1 MHFSH
6 DKHQYYFEKYLRN
19 EMKGEELQFFEVKL
33 KTDEG
38 LRNSFDFYLT
48 NRKEIVAEELAEY
61 DEPELMKRKPQ
72 KWGWLL
78 AVFSALALVLI
89 VDFYLVNFYEEHQA
103 MERKPLIE
111 KINVFRGLPRLDSD
125 QNKLQKNKQG
135 NTSLIVP
142 EPTYGIEDSLDGNL
156 IANSQ
161 EPVNE
166 DGLLLEGDYF
176 VLDSLFKVLENNQ
189 LNERIK
195 QMRDGLDSLHVDSTI
210 EEVVRR
216 SFFENPHL
224 ITRQLL
230 VEYWDSPIH
239 VRGYLFN
246 GKKLLLYG
254 LDLNEA
260 TYLTYSLKNRSYYL
274 IIDNQAYYLFPD
286 GLFQKLALQ

>member
-19 EMKGEELQFFEVKL
+19 EMQGEELQLFEAKL
-33 KTDEG
+33 KSDET
-38 LRNSFDFYLT
+38 LKSSFEFYLT
-48 NRKEIVAEELAEY
+48 NRREIVAEELAEY

-89 VDFYLVNFYEEHQA
+89 VDFYLANFYQEQQA
-103 MERKPLIE
+103 NKRKPLIE
-111 KINVFRGLPRLDSD
+111 KINVFKGLPRLEVVESKEQVAAKEKGGKILPDIYSE
-125 QNKLQKNKQG
+125 N
-135 NTSLIVP
+135 
-142 EPTYGIEDSLDGNL
+142 EDSLQYALEAQLQKQLNTSEL
-156 IANSQ
+156 N
-161 EPVNE
+161 
-166 DGLLLEGDYF
+166 LEGDYF
-176 VLDSLFKVLENNQ
+176 VFDSLFKVLENAQ

-195 QMRDGLDSLHVDSTI
+195 QLREGLDTLHVDSSL
-210 EEVVRR
+210 EELVRQ

-254 LDLNEA
+254 IDLNE
-260 TYLTYSLKNRSYYL
+260 TIYLTYSLKNRSYYL
-274 IIDNQAYYLFPD
+274 IIDNQSYYIFPN
-286 GLFQKLALQ
+286 GLFQKLALH

>member
-19 EMKGEELQFFEVKL
+19 EMKGEELQLFEVKL
-33 KTDEG
+33 KTDER
-38 LRNSFDFYLT
+38 LRSSFDFYLT
-48 NRKEIVAEELAEY
+48 NRTEIVAEELAEY

-72 KWGWLL
+72 KWGWLF
-78 AVFSALALVLI
+78 AVFSSLALVLI
-89 VDFYLVNFYEEHQA
+89 VDFYLVNFYQEQQA
-103 MERKPLIE
+103 IERKPLIE
-111 KINVFRGLPRLDSD
+111 KINVFRGLPRLDAYK
-125 QNKLQKNKQG
+125 NKQQKNKQER
-135 NTSLIVP
+135 TSLVVP
-142 EPTYGIEDSLDGNL
+142 DSTYRIEDSLNGAL
-156 IANSQ
+156 ISKTQAQ
-161 EPVNE
+161 ANE
-166 DGLLLEGDYF
+166 DELSLEGDYF

-195 QMRDGLDSLHVDSTI
+195 LMRDGLDTLHVDSTL

-224 ITRQLL
+224 INRQLL

-254 LDLNEA
+254 LDLSE
-260 TYLTYSLKNRSYYL
+260 TIYLTYSFKNRSYYL
-274 IIDNQAYYLFPD
+274 IIDNQAYFLFPD

>member
-19 EMKGEELQFFEVKL
+19 EMKGEELQLFEVKL
-33 KTDEG
+33 KTDER
-38 LRNSFDFYLT
+38 LRSSFDFYLT
-48 NRKEIVAEELAEY
+48 NRTEIVAEELAEY

-72 KWGWLL
+72 KWGWLF
-78 AVFSALALVLI
+78 AVFSSLALVLI
-89 VDFYLVNFYEEHQA
+89 VDFYLVNFYQEQQA
-103 MERKPLIE
+103 IERKPLIE
-111 KINVFRGLPRLDSD
+111 KINLFRGLPRLDAD
-125 QNKLQKNKQG
+125 KNKQQKNKQER
-135 NTSLIVP
+135 TSLAVP
-142 EPTYGIEDSLDGNL
+142 DSTYGIEDSLNGAL
-156 IANSQ
+156 ISKTQAQ
-161 EPVNE
+161 VNE
-166 DGLLLEGDYF
+166 DELSLEGDYF

-195 QMRDGLDSLHVDSTI
+195 LMRDGLDTLHVDSTL

-224 ITRQLL
+224 INRQLL

-254 LDLNEA
+254 LDLSE
-260 TYLTYSLKNRSYYL
+260 TIYLTYSFKNRSYYL
-274 IIDNQAYYLFPD
+274 IIDNQAYFLFPD

>member
-19 EMKGEELQFFEVKL
+19 EMKGEELQLFEVKL
-33 KTDEG
+33 KTDEE
-38 LRNSFDFYLT
+38 LKNSFEFYLT
-48 NRKEIVAEELAEY
+48 NRTEIVAEELAEY
-61 DEPELMKRKPQ
+61 DEPELMKRKPK

-78 AVFSALALVLI
+78 AVFSSLALVLI
-89 VDFYLVNFYEEHQA
+89 IDFYLVNFYQEQQA

-125 QNKLQKNKQG
+125 KNKQQKNNQG

-142 EPTYGIEDSLDGNL
+142 ESTYRIEDSLNDAL
-156 IANSQ
+156 WLKSQ
-161 EPVNE
+161 AQLNE
-166 DGLLLEGDYF
+166 DGLSLEGDYF

-189 LNERIK
+189 LNDRIK
-195 QMRDGLDSLHVDSTI
+195 LLRDGLDTMHVDSTI

-254 LDLNEA
+254 LDLSE
-260 TYLTYSLKNRSYYL
+260 TIYLTYSLKNRSYYL
-274 IIDNQAYYLFPD
+274 IIDNQAYFLFPD

>member
-19 EMKGEELQFFEVKL
+19 EMKGEELQLFEAKL
-33 KTDEG
+33 KSDDT
-38 LRNSFDFYLT
+38 LQSSFEFYLK

-89 VDFYLVNFYEEHQA
+89 VDFYLANFYQEQQA
-103 MERKPLIE
+103 NERKPLIE
-111 KINVFRGLPRLDSD
+111 KINVFRGLPRSEVTASNE
-125 QNKLQKNKQG
+125 QVSVKEKSSK
-135 NTSLIVP
+135 IVP
-142 EPTYGIEDSLDGNL
+142 DVYSENEDSLHFALDAQLQKQLNNGELN
-156 IANSQ
+156 
-161 EPVNE
+161 
-166 DGLLLEGDYF
+166 LEGDYF
-176 VLDSLFKVLENNQ
+176 VIDSLFKVLENAQ

-195 QMRDGLDSLHVDSTI
+195 QLREGLDTLHVDSSL
-210 EEVVRR
+210 EEMVRQ

-239 VRGYLFN
+239 IRGYLFN

-254 LDLNEA
+254 LDLNE
-260 TYLTYSLKNRSYYL
+260 TIYLTYSLKNRSYYL
-274 IIDNQAYYLFPD
+274 IIDNQSYYIFPN
-286 GLFQKLALQ
+286 GLFQKLAIH

>member
-111 KINVFRGLPRLDSD
+111 KINVFKTETKTNKSIFLTFITTFGL
-125 QNKLQKNKQG
+125 KKNSYSKKF
-135 NTSLIVP
+135 
-142 EPTYGIEDSLDGNL
+142 
-156 IANSQ
+156 A
-161 EPVNE
+161 
-166 DGLLLEGDYF
+166 
-176 VLDSLFKVLENNQ
+176 
-189 LNERIK
+189 
-195 QMRDGLDSLHVDSTI
+195 
-210 EEVVRR
+210 
-216 SFFENPHL
+216 
-224 ITRQLL
+224 LL
-230 VEYWDSPIH
+230 VGSPT
-239 VRGYLFN
+239 L
-246 GKKLLLYG
+246 
-254 LDLNEA
+254 
-260 TYLTYSLKNRSYYL
+260 S
-274 IIDNQAYYLFPD
+274 
-286 GLFQKLALQ
+286 

>member
-19 EMKGEELQFFEVKL
+19 EMKGEELQLFEVKL

-38 LRNSFDFYLT
+38 LRSSFDFYLT
-48 NRKEIVAEELAEY
+48 NRTEIVAEELAEY

-72 KWGWLL
+72 KWGWLF
-78 AVFSALALVLI
+78 AVFSSLALVLI
-89 VDFYLVNFYEEHQA
+89 VDFYLVNFYQEQQA
-103 MERKPLIE
+103 IERKPLIE
-111 KINVFRGLPRLDSD
+111 KINVFRGLPKLDD
-125 QNKLQKNKQG
+125 DKNKQQKNKQEK
-135 NTSLIVP
+135 TSLVVP
-142 EPTYGIEDSLDGNL
+142 ESTYGIEDSLNGAL
-156 IANSQ
+156 ISKSQ
-161 EPVNE
+161 AQVNE
-166 DGLLLEGDYF
+166 DELSLEGDYF

-189 LNERIK
+189 LNDRIRL
-195 QMRDGLDSLHVDSTI
+195 MRDGLDTLHVDSTL

-254 LDLNEA
+254 LDLSE
-260 TYLTYSLKNRSYYL
+260 TIYLTHSFKNRSYYL
-274 IIDNQAYYLFPD
+274 IIDNQAYFLFPD